1 MPVVISLFAGVGAQF
16 FDNSGDPL
24 TGGLIYTYAAG
35 TTSPLATYT
44 SSTGLAPHANPIVLD
59 AAGRVNEIWL
69 DSANSYKFVLK
80 TSGGVTIATYD
91 NVYGSDASF
100 SQVIN
105 GSLTINGGPL
115 TVNGEA
121 SITGNVGIGTG
132 PSTDVKLYI
141 NSTDAVRV
149 PVGTTAERPANS
161 ATGYL
166 RFNSTLSSFE
176 GYNGTSWD
184 SVGGGATGGGTNKI
198 FYLNGQTVT
207 VDYSVPSGQNA
218 GTFGPISV
226 ASGVTVTV
234 PSGSTWTVT

>member
-1 MPVVISLFAGVGAQF
+1 MTVVISLFAGVGAQF

-35 TTSPLATYT
+35 TTSPLTTYT
-44 SSTGLAPHANPIVLD
+44 SSTGLVPHTNPIVLD

-69 DSANSYKFVLK
+69 DSASSYKFILK

-91 NVYGSDASF
+91 NVYGSDSTF

-115 TVNGEA
+115 TVNGDA
-121 SITGNVGIGTG
+121 SISGRLGIGTTS
-132 PSTDVKLYI
+132 PAVKLDI
-141 NSTDAVRV
+141 VGTDAIRA
-149 PVGTTAERPANS
+149 PVGTTAERPAGV
-161 ATGYL
+161 TGYL
-166 RFNSTLSSFE
+166 RFNTTQNSFE
-176 GYNGTSWD
+176 GFNGTSWG
-184 SVGGGATGGGTNKI
+184 SIGGGATGGGPDQI
-198 FYLNGQTVT
+198 FYLNGQNVT
-207 VDYSVPSGQNA
+207 VDYSIPSGQNA